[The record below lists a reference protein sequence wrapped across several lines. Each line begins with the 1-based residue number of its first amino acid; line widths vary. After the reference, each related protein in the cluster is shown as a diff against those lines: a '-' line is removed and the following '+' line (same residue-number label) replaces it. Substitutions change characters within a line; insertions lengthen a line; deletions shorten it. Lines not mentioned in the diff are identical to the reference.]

1 MKTKEN
7 TLLNLLNAVF
17 GFPDAKA
24 ARFRKIKQY
33 FDERKAQHVVL
44 IEFRVSRSGE
54 KVVTPN
60 PANKKNQRLLYQLL
74 NMKKKA

>member
-7 TLLNLLNAVF
+7 LLLDLLNKTF

-33 FDERKAQHVVL
+33 FDEGKAQHVIL

-60 PANKKNQRLLYQLL
+60 PSNKKNQRLLYQIL

>member
-7 TLLNLLNAVF
+7 LLLDLLNKTF

-33 FDERKAQHVVL
+33 FDEGKAQHVIL

-54 KVVTPN
+54 KEARAVTNRPG
-60 PANKKNQRLLYQLL
+60 YWL
-74 NMKKKA
+74 NYYRQD